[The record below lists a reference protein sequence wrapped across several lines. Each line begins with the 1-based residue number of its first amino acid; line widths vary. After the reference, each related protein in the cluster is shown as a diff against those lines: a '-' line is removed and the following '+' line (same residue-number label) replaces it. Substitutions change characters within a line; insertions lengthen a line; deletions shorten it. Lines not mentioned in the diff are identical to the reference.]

1 MSAMA
6 ILIASACISSSGV
19 KQEACEKG
27 LQAGTKQF
35 GIEKSVNILED
46 KVQNGAKL
54 TAYDWFGKTGSDVL
68 GGTIFLAKSVKDKSV
83 SFGLPTLGIANRI
96 TTTAGVDV
104 YRLNLEWRF

>member
-19 KQEACEKG
+19 KQEACSKG
-27 LQAGTKQF
+27 LEAGTKQF
-35 GIEKSVNILED
+35 GVEQSVNSFEK
-46 KVQNGAKL
+46 KVEKDAKL

-68 GGTIFLAKSVKDKSV
+68 GGTIFLAKTVKDKSV

-96 TTTAGVDV
+96 TTTAGVDI